1 MKLDDELKS
10 IDENQYGKEY
20 KPHILEIYKVYVDMA
35 DKISSRRQSA
45 NSYFLSINTAVIAF
59 FGYSKLKGNI
69 SDLSDYLWLVGIAG
83 MVLCYTWYRLIRS
96 YKDLN
101 SGKFKVVHE
110 IEKLLPIRPYD
121 AEWTAVGRGKNPKLY
136 LQFTKIEM
144 RIPWIFLSLNIF
156 VVIFSIPWHKL
167 LKLFFGTT

>member
-1 MKLDDELKS
+1 MKLDDKLKS
-10 IDENQYGKEY
+10 IDENQYGKDY
-20 KPHILEIYKVYVDMA
+20 KQHILEIYKVYVGMA

-59 FGYSKLKGNI
+59 FGYSKLKSDF
-69 SDLSDYLWLVGIAG
+69 SDLSDFLWLVSIAG

-101 SGKFKVVHE
+101 SGKFKVIHE

-121 AEWTAVGRGKNPKLY
+121 TEWTAIGRGNNPKLY
-136 LQFTKIEM
+136 LPFTKIEM
-144 RIPWIFLSLNIF
+144 RIPWIFFALNLF
-156 VVIFSIPWHKL
+156 VVIYSIPWPKLYKL
-167 LKLFFGTT
+167 LFGAT